1 MNRLIDDAIAPMVD
15 WLRDGYSLCVS
26 LSWGKDSTTVLVL
39 ALEAMKRAKATGI
52 QLPACFAITSD
63 TTVENPALGAFFE
76 QMSGELERFCVL
88 NDLPLVYRL
97 VTPPLTASF
106 HYVTVGRG
114 KLPRYPGM
122 SRDCSQDWK
131 INPIVKEKK
140 ALAKQHGKPIIS
152 LVGTRFSESE
162 EREQRMLE
170 RGDEAGKILTN
181 PDGDLYAVPIADWD
195 EVDVWTLLR
204 KCDQR
209 MGHQLITSFV
219 RHFDDLVMLYK
230 DANGGCVSGLADKQ
244 LNSAACGARFGCWS
258 CVATGERDK
267 SLQAMIENDRA
278 LYGYLK
284 PIGDFRDWLFS
295 IRWDMSARE
304 WLGRSVDPVTGH
316 IVLQPDYFN
325 FKTRRQILRYML
337 TIDADECTWADE
349 HNDGFPR
356 FQLIQPWQ
364 LVVIDF
370 IWSIYRDAPH
380 AFSALYEYYQIH
392 HCGRRHYPPQAQPAP
407 KVSVPKRRWFMPP
420 EGFAPPHGISGLADP
435 LIIHAQRHAGFTHPT
450 ITDRVTGAE
459 KEVMSFAIAP
469 EMEIDKAEALL
480 WVDHFINNPIAIE
493 CTGEDPAEAI
503 KFYLHHRMVKVSKG
517 QPASLDEIIQ
527 RSEMWAR
534 LQRKLNVPDIQS
546 WVLENSITDEEH
558 QAIKAFYPKSSRH
571 NVIFMEAA

>member
-1 MNRLIDDAIAPMVD
+1 
-15 WLRDGYSLCVS
+15 
-26 LSWGKDSTTVLVL
+26 
-39 ALEAMKRAKATGI
+39 
-52 QLPACFAITSD
+52 
-63 TTVENPALGAFFE
+63 
-76 QMSGELERFCVL
+76 
-88 NDLPLVYRL
+88 
-97 VTPPLTASF
+97 
-106 HYVTVGRG
+106 
-114 KLPRYPGM
+114 
-122 SRDCSQDWK
+122 
-131 INPIVKEKK
+131 
-140 ALAKQHGKPIIS
+140 
-152 LVGTRFSESE
+152 
-162 EREQRMLE
+162 
-170 RGDEAGKILTN
+170 
-181 PDGDLYAVPIADWD
+181 
-195 EVDVWTLLR
+195 
-204 KCDQR
+204 
-209 MGHQLITSFV
+209 
-219 RHFDDLVMLYK
+219 
-230 DANGGCVSGLADKQ
+230 
-244 LNSAACGARFGCWS
+244 
-258 CVATGERDK
+258 
-267 SLQAMIENDRA
+267 
-278 LYGYLK
+278 
-284 PIGDFRDWLFS
+284 
-295 IRWDMSARE
+295 MSARE

-356 FQLIQPWQ
+356 FQPWQ

-392 HCGRRHYPPQAQPAP
+392 RCGRRHYPPQAQPAP

-420 EGFAPPHGISGLADP
+420 EGFAPPHGIGGLADP
-435 LIIHAQRHAGFTHPT
+435 LIIHAQRHAGVTHPT

-480 WVDHFINNPIAIE
+480 WVEHFINNPIAID